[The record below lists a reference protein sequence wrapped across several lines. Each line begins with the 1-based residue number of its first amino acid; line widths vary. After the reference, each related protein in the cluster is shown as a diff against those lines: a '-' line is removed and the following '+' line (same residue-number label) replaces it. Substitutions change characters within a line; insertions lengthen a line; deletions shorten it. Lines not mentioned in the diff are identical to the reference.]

1 MIPTNKGAY
10 EEKKAKNDL
19 YRDQV
24 AEKPGTD
31 TEDFEK
37 WMRLMSKRGSRPDNL
52 GGLKMKP
59 TCV

>member
-1 MIPTNKGAY
+1 MIPTNKRAY

-19 YRDQV
+19 YKNQV
-24 AEKPGTD
+24 AEKHCTD
-31 TEDFEK
+31 TEGFEK
-37 WMRLMSKRGSRPDNL
+37 GMRLRKRSSRPDNL